1 MGKTK
6 RKRRP
11 SSEQKQT
18 KEQLPQGW
26 VQGGIRFSRGQ
37 QRTERKEKTYFH
49 KTKTSR
55 GESAAALFQK
65 CKEAFVLYNEES
77 DDEE

>member
-18 KEQLPQGW
+18 KEQVPQSGFKEAH
-26 VQGGIRFSRGQ
+26 VLAVVNKGQ
-37 QRTERKEKTYFH
+37 KTYFH
-49 KTKTSR
+49 KPKTNQ
-55 GESAAALFQK
+55 GESAAA
-65 CKEAFVLYNEES
+65 
-77 DDEE
+77 